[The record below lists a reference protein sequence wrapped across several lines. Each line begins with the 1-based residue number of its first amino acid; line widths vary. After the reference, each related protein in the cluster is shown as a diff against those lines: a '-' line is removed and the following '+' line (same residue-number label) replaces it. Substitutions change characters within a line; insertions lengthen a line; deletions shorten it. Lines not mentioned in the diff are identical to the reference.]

1 LSGFITIVHLPEIAI
16 RSRSFK
22 WFK

>member
-1 LSGFITIVHLPEIAI
+1 LSGFITIVPLPAIAI
-16 RSRSFK
+16 RSRRFK